1 MAFWG
6 IEVKPGKPFSH
17 LFDIARGK
25 LHISQATLGIGSST
39 KKSLVQ
45 CNVGDKSPV
54 FLCAL
59 LPNKT
64 ESCHLDLEFEEA
76 DEVLFSVIGPRSVHL
91 TGYYVGNSRHSNLN
105 DDTDSY
111 GEDIANTETEES
123 NHRSDEDEYDDS
135 FIDDSDAKVIPHS
148 PVSSDGVVDEEMLDN
163 KKPKDRKGS
172 RKRLKKKCQSVESD
186 DDSSFLQKK
195 IGNGSRNVPGPESEG
210 EDNCPIP
217 SLYKCKSNETNVV
230 LRAEEN
236 ADRVIGETGYKTEN
250 NGTCAKTEDD
260 GTPVIESKGKPNVV
274 IDGEP
279 ERERDPQYSSM
290 QPCDEVSSEN
300 DSEPKKKKQVHS
312 EGKTPEIGSINV
324 SNAFNEDKMQHE
336 EANTESI
343 SQYLL
348 VRNEQDEKLATDK
361 GSNLT
366 YNSLSNSTELGTG
379 ICTKPKKKRK
389 ERSEG
394 KTLESNSSR
403 HCSALEEYKTHQ
415 DEAKGNTTDH
425 ELVRNK
431 NKPKPAT
438 NKGTD
443 SSYNSL
449 LSSAEVGSEN
459 GTKWKKRRKDRAEG
473 KSLEVSSANH
483 SNILYEGQVKQDDA
497 EIGKR
502 GMAPPDRIEQDQKPS
517 NDKTIKIDSEQLAG
531 GYQSVEKKI
540 KKKRKSK
547 TLEENVNVD
556 VPMLSTGEKNKS
568 SLESGDKNSD
578 AKLSQTRT
586 LSNGLIIEELEMGK
600 PDGKMA
606 APGKKVKVN
615 YLGKLRENGK
625 VIDSNI
631 GKPPYKFRLGT
642 EKVIDGWNVGLDGM
656 RVGEKRR
663 LFIPPSMG
671 YGSEGAGENIPPNSW
686 LVYEVELVDVR

>member
-6 IEVKPGKPFSH
+6 IEVKPGKPFTH
-17 LFDIARGK
+17 LFDRVRGK
-25 LHISQATLGIGSST
+25 LHISQATLGISSST

-45 CNVGDKSPV
+45 CNIGDKSPV

-59 LPNKT
+59 LPDKT

-111 GEDIANTETEES
+111 GQDIANTETEES

-135 FIDDSDAKVIPHS
+135 FIDDSDPKVFPHS

-163 KKPKDRKGS
+163 KKPKDRKGG
-172 RKRLKKKCQSVESD
+172 RKRLKKKYQSVLSD
-186 DDSSFLQKK
+186 DDSSFLQEK
-195 IGNGSRNVPGPESEG
+195 IGNASRNVPGPEREG
-210 EDNCPIP
+210 EDNCPIS
-217 SLYKCKSNETNVV
+217 SLYKCKSTETNVI
-230 LRAEEN
+230 LKAEEK
-236 ADRVIGETGYKTEN
+236 ADRVIGETGNKTEN

-279 ERERDPQYSSM
+279 ERGRDPQYSSM
-290 QPCDEVSSEN
+290 QPCDEVSPEN
-300 DSEPKKKKQVHS
+300 DPEPKKKKQEHS
-312 EGKTPEIGSINV
+312 EGKTLETGSINF

-336 EANTESI
+336 EGNAESN

-366 YNSLSNSTELGTG
+366 YNFLSNSTELGTG

-394 KTLESNSSR
+394 KTLESDSSR
-403 HCSALEEYKTHQ
+403 HCSALEEDKTHQ
-415 DEAKGNTTDH
+415 DEAVGTTTDH

-431 NKPKPAT
+431 NKLKPDT

-443 SSYNSL
+443 LSYNSL

-459 GTKWKKRRKDRAEG
+459 GTKWKKRRKEWAEG

-483 SNILYEGQVKQDDA
+483 SNILDEGRQVKQDDA
-497 EIGKR
+497 ETGKR
-502 GMAPPDRIEQDQKPS
+502 GMDLPDRIEQDQKPS
-517 NDKTIKIDSEQLAG
+517 NDKTIKIDSEQSAG
-531 GYQSVEKKI
+531 GDQSVEKKI

-556 VPMLSTGEKNKS
+556 VPMLSTGEKNKT
-568 SLESGDKNSD
+568 SLESRDKNSD
-578 AKLSQTRT
+578 SKLSQTRT
-586 LSNGLIIEELEMGK
+586 FSNGLIIEELEMGK
-600 PDGKMA
+600 LDGKMA
-606 APGKKVKVN
+606 APGKKVKVH

-631 GKPPYKFRLGT
+631 GKAPYKFRLGAK
-642 EKVIDGWNVGLDGM
+642 KVIDGWNVGLDGM

-671 YGSEGAGENIPPNSW
+671 YGSQGA
-686 LVYEVELVDVR
+686 D